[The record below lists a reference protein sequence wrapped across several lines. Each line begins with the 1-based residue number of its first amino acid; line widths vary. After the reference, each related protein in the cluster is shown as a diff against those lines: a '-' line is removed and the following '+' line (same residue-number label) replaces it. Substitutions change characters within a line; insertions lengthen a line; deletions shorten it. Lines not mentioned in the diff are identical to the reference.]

1 MVGRR
6 LKIDSSLSTAA
17 IYGGITIMNTNDNFE
32 KFVTRNKIKETFE
45 LYVAQKTDT
54 LTDERK
60 IKVPEGLDGIDHNLF
75 KKTLPHQV
83 DTIFKRIQRGNY
95 YFYPLRE
102 VKISKDPFLN
112 ITEAEKQGKIR
123 KLSIATIR
131 DVITQKML
139 YDYLSPVT
147 EEKFK
152 ELPYVSFAYRKNVN
166 AQKAAQ
172 KVFKDLNDDY
182 IHALDADLK
191 GFFDTIPHDKL
202 FKQIRALFKDMHGI
216 QKLLYRFIHI
226 DIGYKRKNKNK
237 VIRKKRKEGIPQGG
251 IISGMLANIYLHQFD
266 LWVMTVLKTKYN
278 IRYTRYADDFII
290 LAKDKENITKI
301 QEECKNHLENIGL
314 TLHPDPQKTKIC
326 TVTNTRSI
334 DFVGFK
340 ISQKRIGIKDNNVK
354 KFKNRIEEILQT
366 TDFKKKKSLELL
378 KLRLSYKYF
387 GNEYKSFM
395 CKSCGDFEKSRNWMR
410 FFLVI
415 TDTNQLKNL
424 DKWVYKSINY
434 YYFKNTGE
442 RLPKN
447 ALKQLAFPSLEML
460 YYKYRKQLRHQD
472 QYCQCNAIDKNLYAT
487 KNPYKELFN
496 MYT

>member
-1 MVGRR
+1 MSTDDSFK
-6 LKIDSSLSTAA
+6 KI
-17 IYGGITIMNTNDNFE
+17 
-32 KFVTRNKIKETFE
+32 VTRNKIKETFE

-54 LTDERK
+54 LTDESQ
-60 IKVPEGLDGIDHNLF
+60 IKVPEGLDGIDYKLF
-75 KKTLPHQV
+75 QKTLAHQV

-102 VKISKDPFLN
+102 VKISKDPLLN
-112 ITEAEKQGKIR
+112 IKEAENQGKIR

-131 DVITQKML
+131 DVIIQKIL
-139 YDYLSPVT
+139 YDYLSPFT
-147 EEKFK
+147 EVKFT

-172 KVFKDLNDDY
+172 KVYNDLNDHY
-182 IHALDADLK
+182 IYALDADLK

-202 FKQIRALFKDMHGI
+202 FKQIQTFFKDMPEI

-226 DIGYKRKNKNK
+226 DIGYKTKNKNK

-266 LWVMTVLKTKYN
+266 FWIMTVLKAKYD
-278 IRYTRYADDFII
+278 IRYTRYADDFVI
-290 LAKDKENITKI
+290 LAKNIEDITKI
-301 QEECKNHLENIGL
+301 QGECKEFLENIGL
-314 TLHPDPQKTKIC
+314 VLHPDPKKTKIC
-326 TVTNTRSI
+326 TLTNSRSL

-340 ISQKRIGIKDNNVK
+340 ISQKYIGIKDSNIK
-354 KFKNRIEEILQT
+354 KFKIRIEEILKT

-378 KLRLSYKYF
+378 KLRMSYKYF
-387 GNEYKSFM
+387 GNEYKSFK
-395 CKSCGDFEKSRNWMR
+395 CKTCGNFEKSRNWMR

-415 TDTNQLKNL
+415 TETNQLKSL

-434 YYFKNTGE
+434 YYYKKTGG

-447 ALKQLAFPSLEML
+447 LLKQLDFPSLELL
-460 YYKYRKQLRHQD
+460 YYNYRKQLRHENEH
-472 QYCQCNAIDKNLYAT
+472 CQCNAIDKNPYAT
-487 KNPYKELFN
+487 KNPYNELFN
-496 MYT
+496 IYT